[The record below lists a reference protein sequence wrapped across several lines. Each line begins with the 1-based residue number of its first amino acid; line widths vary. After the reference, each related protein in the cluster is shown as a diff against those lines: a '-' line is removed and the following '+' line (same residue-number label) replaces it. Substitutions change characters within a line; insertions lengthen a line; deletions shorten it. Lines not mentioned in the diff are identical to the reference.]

1 MISQIK
7 RRITNLLNR
16 NKSNEEIF
24 SKIYKNKYWG
34 GEEGFYSGEGTYVQ
48 DLELYIQA
56 VVNFIKENKIESVI
70 EIGCGDFHVASR
82 IVQETNIHYTGIDV
96 VPDLVS
102 HLNNKFGKENIRFL
116 CIDAS
121 SSEFQLPHADL
132 CIIRQ
137 VLQHLNN
144 DSIQKI
150 LQNTSHIP
158 QLLVT
163 EHIPLKPELINA
175 DKPTNGYIRLQ
186 NKRVSGVYLDK
197 APYNKIVK
205 EELLRIRLDDKN
217 YDGELIPAEL
227 VTQCIQN

>member
-1 MISQIK
+1 MIGQIK
-7 RRITNLLNR
+7 RRIIDLLNR

-24 SKIYKNKYWG
+24 SKIYKNNYWG

-48 DLELYIQA
+48 DSELYINA
-56 VVNFIKENKIESVI
+56 VIDFIKVNNIRSVV
-70 EIGCGDFHVASR
+70 EIGCGDFHVANL
-82 IVQETNIHYTGIDV
+82 IVEETNVDYTGFDV

-102 HLNNKFGKENIRFL
+102 HLNEKFGKPNIRFI
-116 CIDAS
+116 CGDAS
-121 SSEFQLPHADL
+121 SKEVQFPHADL

-144 DSIQKI
+144 DSIHNI
-150 LQNTSHIP
+150 LQNTSHISK
-158 QLLVT
+158 LIVT

-186 NKRVSGVYLDK
+186 NKQISGVYLDR
-197 APYNKIVK
+197 PPFNKIVK
-205 EELLRIRLDDKN
+205 QELLRIRLDDKN

-227 VTQCIQN
+227 VTQFIEN